1 MEQDFTLRESIQLA
15 ITTEQLG
22 REYYTRMAGKFK
34 DNEEVV
40 GIFTQLAADEKTHE
54 EQFKKILENVPREE
68 NTPERYELYQ
78 YMRATAISEFFQK
91 DYFKKTEGFDSPTQA
106 LVTALGMEKAT
117 LQFYKAIREVLG
129 ENKQL
134 DAIINMERNH
144 VLALIRF
151 IPTDAKFRGL
161 GDTF

>member
-22 REYYTRMAGKFK
+22 REYYNRMAGKFK
-34 DNEEVV
+34 DHKDVV
-40 GIFTQLAADEKTHE
+40 DIFTQLAKDEQTHE
-54 EQFKKILENVPREE
+54 EQFKKILENVPQEE

-91 DYFKKTEGFDSPTQA
+91 DYFKKIAGIDEPTEA
-106 LVTALGMEKAT
+106 LVTALNFEKAT
-117 LQFYKAIREVLG
+117 LQFYKAMREVMG
-129 ENKQL
+129 EHKQL
-134 DAIINMERNH
+134 DAIIGMERNH
-144 VLALIRF
+144 VLALVRI

-161 GDTF
+161 GDSY

>member
-1 MEQDFTLRESIQLA
+1 MDQDFTLRESIQLA

-34 DNEEVV
+34 DDKDVV
-40 GIFTQLAADEKTHE
+40 DVFTQLAKDEQNHE
-54 EQFKKILENVPREE
+54 EQFKKILENVPQEE

-91 DYFKKTEGFDSPTQA
+91 DYFKKIEGIDDPTQA

-117 LQFYKAIREVLG
+117 LQFYKAIREVIG

-134 DAIINMERNH
+134 DAIIMMERNH
-144 VLALIRF
+144 VLSLVRI
-151 IPTDAKFRGL
+151 IPTDAKFRGT
-161 GDTF
+161 GDSF

>member
-1 MEQDFTLRESIQLA
+1 MEHDFTLRESIQLA

-22 REYYTRMAGKFK
+22 REYYTRMAGKFS
-34 DNEEVV
+34 DNKEIVE
-40 GIFTQLAADEKTHE
+40 IFTQLAADEKTHE
-54 EQFKKILENVPREE
+54 EQFKKILENVPKEE
-68 NTPERYELYQ
+68 DKPERYELYQ

-91 DYFKKTEGFDSPTQA
+91 DYFKKAENIDSSTQA
-106 LVTALGMEKAT
+106 LVTALGLEKAT
-117 LQFYKAIREVLG
+117 LQFYKAIRDVLG

-144 VLALIRF
+144 VLALVRI